1 MYKFLIFDIKDFH
14 PSIKE
19 ILPHEASQLAKM
31 HVNITKR
38 DMKVVFHSK
47 ERLLGKGIPWVKN
60 ERNDFDVTM
69 ELLMVQK
76 SAADTVGILCK
87 RWS

>member
-1 MYKFLIFDIKDFH
+1 M
-14 PSIKE
+14 
-19 ILPHEASQLAKM
+19 
-31 HVNITKR
+31 
-38 DMKVVFHSK
+38 FHSK
-47 ERLLGKGIPWVKN
+47 ERLLRNGIPWVKN

-76 SAADTVGILCK
+76 SAADTVGILYK

>member
-1 MYKFLIFDIKDFH
+1 
-14 PSIKE
+14 
-19 ILPHEASQLAKM
+19 M
-31 HVNITKR
+31 HVNITQR
-38 DMKVVFHSK
+38 DIEVVFHSK
-47 ERLLGKGIPWVKN
+47 ERLLRNGIPWVKN

-76 SAADTVGILCK
+76 SAADTVGILYK